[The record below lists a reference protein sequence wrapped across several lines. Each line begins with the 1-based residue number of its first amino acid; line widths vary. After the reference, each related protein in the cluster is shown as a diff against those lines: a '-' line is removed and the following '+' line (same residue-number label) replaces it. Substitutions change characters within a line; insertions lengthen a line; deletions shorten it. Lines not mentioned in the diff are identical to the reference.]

1 MKINVVNHPL
11 LQAKMTIL
19 RDKDT
24 KSVTFRHI
32 ISEVAALLTFETTRD
47 LPVEEVKVTTPLCET
62 TGCRIKGTVTVVPIL
77 RAGLGFMEGV
87 LSVIPEANVGHIGM
101 SRNEET
107 LLPMEYYYKMPAD
120 MDAYT
125 IVVDPMLATGGSA
138 IAAVN
143 QLKKRGMKNLR
154 FMCLVAAPEGVEKLN
169 AAHPD
174 VPIYT
179 VVLDDHLNEHGYIV
193 PGLGDAGDRIFGTV

>member
-1 MKINVVNHPL
+1 MQINVVNHPL

-62 TGCRIKGTVTVVPIL
+62 TGCRIKGSVTVVPIL

-87 LSVIPEANVGHIGM
+87 LSVIPEANTAESFFAHVYRHIDRFFDQRPGAI
-101 SRNEET
+101 
-107 LLPMEYYYKMPAD
+107 LLQVAVALAVIVLLLWAD
-120 MDAYT
+120 
-125 IVVDPMLATGGSA
+125 
-138 IAAVN
+138 N
-143 QLKKRGMKNLR
+143 R
-154 FMCLVAAPEGVEKLN
+154 FMHRSTKE
-169 AAHPD
+169 
-174 VPIYT
+174 
-179 VVLDDHLNEHGYIV
+179 
-193 PGLGDAGDRIFGTV
+193 

>member
-1 MKINVVNHPL
+1 MQINVVNHPL

-62 TGCRIKGTVTVVPIL
+62 TGCRIKGSVTVVPIL

-107 LLPMEYYYKMPAD
+107 ITASCLRIWTLILLLLTRCWQP
-120 MDAYT
+120 
-125 IVVDPMLATGGSA
+125 
-138 IAAVN
+138 AAV
-143 QLKKRGMKNLR
+143 LLLLLTSSKS
-154 FMCLVAAPEGVEKLN
+154 
-169 AAHPD
+169 
-174 VPIYT
+174 
-179 VVLDDHLNEHGYIV
+179 VV
-193 PGLGDAGDRIFGTV
+193 

>member
-1 MKINVVNHPL
+1 MQINVVNHPL

-62 TGCRIKGTVTVVPIL
+62 TGCRIKGSVTVVPIL

-107 LLPMEYYYKMPAD
+107 LLPMEYYCKLPAD

-138 IAAVN
+138 IAAID
-143 QLKKRGMKNLR
+143 QLKK
-154 FMCLVAAPEGVEKLN
+154 AWYEKPAL
-169 AAHPD
+169 H
-174 VPIYT
+174 VPRCCSRRCRKT
-179 VVLDDHLNEHGYIV
+179 ECS
-193 PGLGDAGDRIFGTV
+193 TS